1 VSKVIRLGGSS
12 DVISIF
18 DSNGTRLET
27 ILIGMAAYLDNAADN
42 KLFNFSEPQGN
53 RPATLQSRFY
63 PGDNFGVEFHAAKE
77 LTKPGKFPG
86 PTGSLKTQE
95 VRTLLRQS
103 VTKAWRRQQV

>member
-63 PGDNFGVEFHAAKE
+63 PGDNFGVEFHAAKGANE
-77 LTKPGKFPG
+77 TRQVSGANGKPQNA
-86 PTGSLKTQE
+86 GSADTAAPI
-95 VRTLLRQS
+95 S
-103 VTKAWRRQQV
+103 N